1 MRKVEWNKEEQ
12 LKYFVEQMNKNGEE
26 ATEDQIAYIQ
36 QYLEKSEPV
45 ELYRAFPTGEELV
58 KSIGRA
64 QHYLE
69 EQLKQLS
76 PEEKQKI
83 KEEFQQKGTVTDE
96 EFENWF
102 KKIEDLEKSYI
113 INFTQ
118 GKSKSD
124 RDKQKTE
131 KKH

>member
-1 MRKVEWNKEEQ
+1 
-12 LKYFVEQMNKNGEE
+12 MNKNGEE

-36 QYLEKSEPV
+36 QYLEKSEPL

-58 KSIGRA
+58 KSIERGK
-64 QHYLE
+64 HYLE

-83 KEEFQQKGTVTDE
+83 AEEIQQKGTVTDE

-102 KKIEDLEKSYI
+102 KKVEDIEKSYI

-118 GKSKSD
+118 RKSKLD